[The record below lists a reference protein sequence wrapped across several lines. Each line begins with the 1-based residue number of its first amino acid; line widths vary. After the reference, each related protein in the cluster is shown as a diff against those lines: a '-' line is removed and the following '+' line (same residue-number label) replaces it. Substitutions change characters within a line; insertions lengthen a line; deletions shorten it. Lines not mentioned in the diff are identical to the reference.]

1 LQFFGRVSLVA
12 LLVCVAPA
20 GAGANARFAFDNVAA
35 MAQKLA
41 AESYRPPVPIP
52 KFLSELSYDDYRDI
66 RFDPKRAWWRDGGN
80 FQVQFIHPG
89 LFYGH
94 AVKVNTIDP
103 SGVRAAAFSPQ
114 LFDYGKNRFAEKIP
128 PDLGFAG
135 FRVAYP
141 FSRRDEF
148 NHVIVF
154 AGASYFRAVAKGQ
167 VFGLSARGLAVD
179 TGLPS
184 GEEFPAFKEFWL
196 QRPAP
201 QSREVQL
208 FALLDSPSLAGAY
221 SFLVE
226 PGERTIVHVRARLY
240 LRKPVKELGIA
251 PLTSMFLFGEE
262 RPRSFDD
269 WRPEVHDSDGLAMHS
284 SVGEWLWRPL
294 GNPEKLRVSYFAF
307 DNPRGFG
314 LLQRDRK
321 FDSYEDLETRHELR
335 PSAWITPV
343 GDWGKGHIKLVEI
356 PSRKETNDNIVA
368 YWMPNTLPPPGQ
380 PLEIAYRI
388 HFQSNDPAG
397 SAAGRATAT
406 RIGAGDK
413 EEWRRI
419 VIDFEGQKIR
429 TLAESAPV
437 NAVITADG
445 DGQIVQ
451 RAVFRNAVTG
461 GRRLSFQVLRPK
473 GKPLELRAFL
483 RSGNDI
489 LTETWSY
496 QLDT

>member
-1 LQFFGRVSLVA
+1 VENALQFFGRVSLVA

-20 GAGANARFAFDNVAA
+20 GAGANTRFAFDNVAA

-103 SGVRAAAFSPQ
+103 GGVRAAAFSPQ

-221 SFLVE
+221 SCAN
-226 PGERTIVHVRARLY
+226 R
-240 LRKPVKELGIA
+240 
-251 PLTSMFLFGEE
+251 
-262 RPRSFDD
+262 
-269 WRPEVHDSDGLAMHS
+269 
-284 SVGEWLWRPL
+284 
-294 GNPEKLRVSYFAF
+294 
-307 DNPRGFG
+307 
-314 LLQRDRK
+314 
-321 FDSYEDLETRHELR
+321 
-335 PSAWITPV
+335 
-343 GDWGKGHIKLVEI
+343 
-356 PSRKETNDNIVA
+356 
-368 YWMPNTLPPPGQ
+368 
-380 PLEIAYRI
+380 
-388 HFQSNDPAG
+388 
-397 SAAGRATAT
+397 
-406 RIGAGDK
+406 
-413 EEWRRI
+413 
-419 VIDFEGQKIR
+419 
-429 TLAESAPV
+429 
-437 NAVITADG
+437 
-445 DGQIVQ
+445 
-451 RAVFRNAVTG
+451 
-461 GRRLSFQVLRPK
+461 
-473 GKPLELRAFL
+473 
-483 RSGNDI
+483 
-489 LTETWSY
+489 
-496 QLDT
+496 